1 MIDRLLAW
9 WNRPLEDPERR
20 RLFAFAALGLVAL
33 AAVLVAQRGAVPEA
47 RPPGPAPPPTEGQP
61 RVRAAEPA
69 EQSADGDQT
78 PEPGEE
84 RGSGGEDR
92 YQPTSSEVADAKRAA
107 RRFLRGYLP
116 YTYGRG
122 GAARI
127 RSVDPDLRASLARE
141 PPRVPSS
148 VARKARPR
156 VTTVQAESI
165 GRGRASALALVAD
178 GRRRYTVTLGL
189 EREEGEWRVADI
201 AS

>member
-1 MIDRLLAW
+1 MIDRVLAW

-20 RLFAFAALGLVAL
+20 RLLAFAALGLVAL
-33 AAVLVAQRGAVPEA
+33 AAVLVAQQGAVPGT
-47 RPPGPAPPPTEGQP
+47 RSPAPAPAPTEVQP
-61 RVRAAEPA
+61 QVRPA
-69 EQSADGDQT
+69 ERDQT
-78 PEPGEE
+78 SGSGEE
-84 RGSGGEDR
+84 RASGGEER
-92 YQPTSSEVADAKRAA
+92 YQPTSSEVAEAKRAA

-127 RSVDPDLRASLARE
+127 RSVDPDLRESLARE
-141 PPRVPSS
+141 PPRVPPS

-189 EREEGEWRVADI
+189 EREEGGWRVADI